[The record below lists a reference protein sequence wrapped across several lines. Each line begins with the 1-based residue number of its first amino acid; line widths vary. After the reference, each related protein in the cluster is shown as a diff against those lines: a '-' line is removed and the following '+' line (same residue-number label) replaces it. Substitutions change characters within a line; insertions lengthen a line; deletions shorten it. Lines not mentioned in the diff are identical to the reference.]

1 MDDRKDSPDPRIGGT
16 IPSDESLRRHAATT
30 GEGTYR
36 GEQALNT
43 RDMGARPSNA
53 PMAGAF
59 QAMREKA
66 AQNCEQTARESL
78 RGSVLSAIWKA
89 ERSMEQARAAQ
100 VADSILRDYPWAGDL
115 IDALK
120 TLGLLR

>member
-1 MDDRKDSPDPRIGGT
+1 
-16 IPSDESLRRHAATT
+16 
-30 GEGTYR
+30 
-36 GEQALNT
+36 
-43 RDMGARPSNA
+43 
-53 PMAGAF
+53 
-59 QAMREKA
+59 MREKA